1 MWQLGSAAM
10 SRGWQQAKREQ
21 DSQCPDLIRRPI
33 WTRYKP
39 IWTHKGPCG
48 TLWVRPGPF
57 LRGETILE
65 SFTFWNFRLFHQNH
79 SLSSNTW
86 FFKIIITSFGRIRF
100 KRYPMPSNWQTEPCW
115 PTVEDFWK
123 NDPDKTTCLDLRRK
137 TNPSCIIYGKRK
149 EQLPDSLRLFFF
161 FLLRRP

>member
-79 SLSSNTW
+79 SLSSNTMV
-86 FFKIIITSFGRIRF
+86 FKIIITSFGRIRF

-115 PTVEDFWK
+115 PTVDDFWK
-123 NDPDKTTCLDLRRK
+123 MIQTKRPVYTW
-137 TNPSCIIYGKRK
+137 IIYGKKKRRRK

>member
-21 DSQCPDLIRRPI
+21 DSQCPDLICRPI

-65 SFTFWNFRLFHQNH
+65 SFTFWNFHLFHQNH
-79 SLSSNTW
+79 GV
-86 FFKIIITSFGRIRF
+86 FKHDGFLFIKAALWEDPFQTIPNAIKLTNGTMLTDNGRLL
-100 KRYPMPSNWQTEPCW
+100 
-115 PTVEDFWK
+115 K
-123 NDPDKTTCLDLRRK
+123 NDPVKTTCLDLRRK